1 MMTNADF
8 WVSMNAIIQEGCTT
22 EGLHKL
28 DYYAELFDTRR
39 RHNGGYR

>member
-1 MMTNADF
+1 
-8 WVSMNAIIQEGCTT
+8 MNAIIREGFTA